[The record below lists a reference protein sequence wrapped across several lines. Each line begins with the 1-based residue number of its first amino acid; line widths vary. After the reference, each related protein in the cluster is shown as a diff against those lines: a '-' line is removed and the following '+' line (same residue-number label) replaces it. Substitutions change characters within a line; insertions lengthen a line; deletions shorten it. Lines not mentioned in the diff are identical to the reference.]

1 MPGFAR
7 EVQMK
12 TCEGFKMES
21 DIQWEQVEGIDGGGG
36 GGNIPERGGFL

>member
-1 MPGFAR
+1 MPGSAR

-21 DIQWEQVEGIDGGGG
+21 GIQWEQMKGIDGGW
-36 GGNIPERGGFL
+36 GGNMPERGGFL